1 MFSRYG
7 LPPTPSCRQHNP
19 SQRDTFLPIGFDAIR
34 NEHERRLEAAP
45 GVRPGA
51 LLPLPGFPRR
61 ETGMANK
68 GDGGSIG
75 KRQYEALATFR
86 YQLRL
91 YLRYSEEMT
100 RRHGITPLQYQ
111 LLLHVKGFPGR
122 EHASVTELA
131 ERLQAKHHGVV
142 ALVTRSE
149 TAGLVKRKVSDTD
162 RRLVH
167 VYLTPKGEQKLAR
180 LADLHRRELLQL
192 QGRFFVPDAETLR
205 GD

>member
-1 MFSRYG
+1 
-7 LPPTPSCRQHNP
+7 
-19 SQRDTFLPIGFDAIR
+19 
-34 NEHERRLEAAP
+34 
-45 GVRPGA
+45 
-51 LLPLPGFPRR
+51 
-61 ETGMANK
+61 MATK

-149 TAGLVKRKVSDTD
+149 AAGLVKRKVSDVD

-167 VYLTPKGEQKLAR
+167 VHLTAKGEQKLAR

-192 QGRFFVPDAETLR
+192 QGRFFVPDAETLQ

>member
-1 MFSRYG
+1 MR
-7 LPPTPSCRQHNP
+7 
-19 SQRDTFLPIGFDAIR
+19 
-34 NEHERRLEAAP
+34 
-45 GVRPGA
+45 
-51 LLPLPGFPRR
+51 
-61 ETGMANK
+61 NK
-68 GDGGSIG
+68 GDKAAIG
-75 KRQYEALATFR
+75 KRQYEALAAFR
-86 YQLRL
+86 YELRRYLRL
-91 YLRYSEEMT
+91 SEELT

-122 EHASVTELA
+122 EYASVTELA

-149 TAGLVKRKVSDTD
+149 TAGFVERRTSPDD

-192 QGRFFVPDAETLR
+192 QGRFTVPDAAVLQEK
-205 GD
+205 

>member
-1 MFSRYG
+1 
-7 LPPTPSCRQHNP
+7 
-19 SQRDTFLPIGFDAIR
+19 
-34 NEHERRLEAAP
+34 
-45 GVRPGA
+45 
-51 LLPLPGFPRR
+51 
-61 ETGMANK
+61 MAK
-68 GDGGSIG
+68 KSDGGSIG
-75 KRQYEALATFR
+75 KRQYEALANFR
-86 YQLRL
+86 YQLRR
-91 YLRYSEEMT
+91 YLRHSEEMT

-149 TAGLVKRKVSDTD
+149 AAGLVERRASNED

-167 VYLTPKGEQKLAR
+167 VYLTTRGEQKLAR

-192 QGRFFVPDAETLR
+192 QGSFLVPDAQTLA
-205 GD
+205 GE